1 MIDEDG
7 EVDEEQLDLQIDQ
20 ASDLQNLLQGFK
32 LAEGIQE

>member
-20 ASDLQNLLQGFK
+20 ASDLQNLL
-32 LAEGIQE
+32 